1 MLNRVIGPFFVLA
14 FMLSCLCSDQAFAQD
29 QSNTSGRAHVYDFLN
44 VVTNPR
50 AAGLGNAFVAMKNDP
65 NAFFSNPA
73 TLSTLTQGDTLPVER
88 AIGFGFTKYIL
99 DINEGYISYD
109 QTLADS
115 NGSIGAGVQ
124 YIDYGTFQG
133 YDTRGLATSDFGA
146 RELALSVGYSNV
158 APHNV
163 HYGVAVK
170 FISSSLVS
178 GSSVANYSS
187 TGIAA
192 DAGLYYEF
200 KPALMTFGVSALNIG
215 TQLKTYAGVQEALP
229 FDLTVGFSK
238 KLERLPLTVHLSFH
252 NLTRDLEGHNFF
264 FALNDFSFGGEF
276 AIGKILRLRVG
287 YENQKRQDLKLPT
300 GSGLAGFSLGAGI
313 VVKRYQFDYSFNSLG
328 LAFQPLHRLGV
339 GIAFY

>member
-1 MLNRVIGPFFVLA
+1 MPQRLVRVLIALFIMLTIVT
-14 FMLSCLCSDQAFAQD
+14 SDRAFAQD
-29 QSNTSGRAHVYDFLN
+29 DNSSGRAHVYDFLN

-73 TLSTLTQGDTLPVER
+73 TLSTLSIGDSLPVER

-133 YDTRGLATSDFGA
+133 YDTRGLATGDFGA
-146 RELALSVGYSNV
+146 RELALSVGYSNI
-158 APHNV
+158 APHHV
-163 HYGVAVK
+163 HYGVAAK

-187 TGIAA
+187 TAIAA
-192 DAGLYYEF
+192 DAGLYYEL
-200 KPALMTFGVSALNIG
+200 AAAQMTFGLSALNIG
-215 TQLKTYAGVQEALP
+215 TQLKTYAGVHEALP
-229 FDLTVGFSK
+229 FDLSIGLSK
-238 KLERLPLTVHLSFH
+238 KLERLPLTVHLAFH
-252 NLTRDLEGHNFF
+252 NLSRDREGHNLFYAF
-264 FALNDFSFGGEF
+264 TDFSLGGEF
-276 AIGKILRLRVG
+276 LIGKVLRFRVG

-300 GSGLAGFSLGAGI
+300 GSGLAGFSLGAGV
-313 VVKRYQFDYSFNSLG
+313 VVKQYQFDYSFNSLG
-328 LAFQPLHRLGV
+328 LAFQPLHRLGI
-339 GIAFY
+339 GIVFR